1 MKIYEIVNIAE
12 QQEMDVIAAD
22 DQQVTVKDQITGI
35 ETKIPRDP
43 KKPGV
48 IQKDPKDPS
57 GKKFII
63 DPEAEGEVDNEIKP
77 GAKVMM
83 KMPMV

>member
-1 MKIYEIVNIAE
+1 MRIDEIIVKE
-12 QQEMDVIAAD
+12 QQMSVISAD
-22 DQQVTVKDQITGI
+22 EKQVTMKDPKTGI

-57 GKKFII
+57 GKNFIV
-63 DPEAEGEVDNEIKP
+63 DPEASGEVDNDIKP
-77 GAKVMM
+77 GAMVTM
-83 KMPMV
+83 KKPM